1 MKRKRLGEVL
11 QERGQ
16 ISHADLTKA
25 IQEQQGKVIFLGEL
39 LLERGLVKQKDLIS
53 ALEEVAHVPYV
64 DAAAAEVESDALKMI
79 PLAVAKRFCVLPVR
93 RDGQRLVVIMA
104 EPQNLGTIDELRF
117 TAGIAISPRLGFR
130 NEIFAAIER
139 TYSNA
144 PAVAEAPKK
153 APKEREGAATDVTDD
168 SVLPEM
174 EFVSTS
180 ARQSNQDAISEVQAE
195 IKSKRTPAV
204 RMVSQII
211 VGAMQKRASDIH
223 IEPQAEETL
232 VRIRVDGVLRELWR
246 VPRNQQ
252 NQLISR
258 IKILSDMD
266 ISERRAP
273 QDGRF
278 MVIVGPRRLDLRVS
292 TLPTQYGE
300 KVVLRLLDT
309 SAPSQ
314 SLTDLGLPRTV
325 ATQLEAVLRS
335 PQGMLLVTG
344 PTGSGKST
352 TLYAS
357 LNMLRDIAV
366 NIVTVEDPV
375 EYVLPGVNQVHVNVR
390 ANLTFATS
398 LRSILRQD
406 PNIIMVGEIRDTETA
421 EIAMKA
427 AQTGHLVLS
436 TLHTNDSVSAVVRL
450 LDLDIPGYLIA
461 SSVTGVLAQRLV
473 RKLCKCHATEPTSP
487 QMAAR
492 LAELGRLDPIE
503 KVSIPVGCNEC
514 DMTGFRGRVGIY
526 ELLVFDEAIRDM
538 VRTEGR
544 VDQIRDVA
552 RAHGLRLMQEDALDK
567 VRDGVT
573 TLDEVLRVVPFEYAA
588 TLDCVSCGQ
597 KLVTGCHFCPNCGTP
612 CEPKAK
618 TKSRTVQDL
627 ESAAE
632 GILHR

>member
-16 ISHADLTKA
+16 ISNADLTKA
-25 IQEQQGKVIFLGEL
+25 IAEQQGKVIFLGEL
-39 LLERGLVKQKDLIS
+39 LLERGLVNQKDLVS

-64 DAAAAEVESDALKMI
+64 DATTAEVEPEALKMV
-79 PLAVAKRFCVLPVR
+79 PQSVAKRFCVLPVR
-93 RDGQRLVVIMA
+93 RDGVRLVVIMA

-117 TAGIAISPRLGFR
+117 TSGVTVSPRLGFR

-139 TYSNA
+139 HYGNMPAA
-144 PAVAEAPKK
+144 PATSKMV
-153 APKEREGAATDVTDD
+153 KEREAAREALED
-168 SVLPEM
+168 SALPDM

-180 ARQSNQDAISEVQAE
+180 ARQANQDAISEVQAE
-195 IKSKRTPAV
+195 LKSKRTPAV
-204 RMVSQII
+204 RLVSQII
-211 VGAMQKRASDIH
+211 LGAMQKRASDIH

-232 VRIRVDGVLRELWR
+232 VRIRVDGVLRELSR
-246 VPRNQQ
+246 VPRNVQ

-258 IKILSDMD
+258 VKILADMD

-278 MVIVGPRRLDLRVS
+278 MVVVGPRRIDLRVS

-309 SAPSQ
+309 AAPMQ
-314 SLTDLGLPRTV
+314 SLSDMGLPPHV
-325 ATQLEAVLRS
+325 AKHLESLLRS
-335 PQGMLLVTG
+335 PQGMILVTG

-357 LNMLRDIAV
+357 LNLLRDIAV

-375 EYVLPGVNQVHVNVR
+375 EYVLPGINQVHVNVR
-390 ANLTFATS
+390 ANLTFASS

-461 SSVTGVLAQRLV
+461 SSVTGILAQRLV
-473 RKLCKCHATEPTSP
+473 RKLCVDCRTTQPATPE
-487 QMAAR
+487 MAAR
-492 LAELGRLDPIE
+492 LAGVGRFDAIDS
-503 KVSIPVGCNEC
+503 VAVAVGCREC
-514 DMTGFRGRVGIY
+514 DNTGYRGRVGIY
-526 ELLVFDEAIRDM
+526 ELLVFDETIREL
-538 VRTEGR
+538 VRSEGR

-552 RAHGLRLMQEDALDK
+552 RANGLRLMQEDALDK
-567 VRDGVT
+567 VRDGIT
-573 TLDEVLRVVPFEYAA
+573 TLDEVLRVVPFEFAA
-588 TLDCVSCGQ
+588 TLDCPKCGQ
-597 KLVTGCHFCPNCGTP
+597 KVVTGCRFCPNCGSPCTP
-612 CEPKAK
+612 K
-618 TKSRTVQDL
+618 TKSKNIRDL
-627 ESAAE
+627 EHVPE
-632 GILHR
+632 GILQR

>member
-64 DAAAAEVESDALKMI
+64 DASAAEVEPDALKMI
-79 PLAVAKRFCVLPVR
+79 PHSVAKRFCVLPVR
-93 RDGQRLVVIMA
+93 RDGARLVVIMA

-117 TAGIAISPRLGFR
+117 TSGVAVSPRLGFR

-139 TYSNA
+139 HYGGL
-144 PAVAEAPKK
+144 PAAK
-153 APKEREGAATDVTDD
+153 ASAKPARELESEEGITED
-168 SVLPEM
+168 SVLPDM

-180 ARQSNQDAISEVQAE
+180 ARQANQDAISEVQAE

-204 RMVSQII
+204 RLVSQII
-211 VGAMQKRASDIH
+211 LGAMQKRASDIH
-223 IEPQAEETL
+223 IEPQANETL
-232 VRIRVDGVLRELWR
+232 VRVRVDGVLRELER
-246 VPRNQQ
+246 VPRNVQ

-278 MVIVGPRRLDLRVS
+278 MVVVGPKRLDLRVS

-300 KVVLRLLDT
+300 KIVLRLLDT
-309 SAPSQ
+309 NAPSQ
-314 SLTDLGLPRTV
+314 SLPDLGLPADI
-325 ATQLEAVLRS
+325 ATHMETILRA
-335 PQGMLLVTG
+335 PQGMVLVTG

-357 LNMLRDIAV
+357 LNMLRDVAV

-375 EYVLPGVNQVHVNVR
+375 EYVLPGINQVHVNVR
-390 ANLTFATS
+390 ANLTFASS

-406 PNIIMVGEIRDTETA
+406 PNIIMLGEIRDTETA

-473 RKLCKCHATEPTSP
+473 RKLCVACRTTQPATAE
-487 QMAAR
+487 MAAR
-492 LAELGRLDPIE
+492 LAGVGRFDAIE
-503 KVSIPVGCNEC
+503 NVAVAVGCREC
-514 DMTGFRGRVGIY
+514 DNTGYRGRVGIY
-526 ELLVFDEAIRDM
+526 ELLVFDETIREL

-552 RAHGLRLMQEDALDK
+552 RANGLRLMQEDALDK
-567 VRDGVT
+567 VREGVT
-573 TLDEVLRVVPFEYAA
+573 TLDEVLRVVPFEFSA
-588 TLDCVSCGQ
+588 TLDCAKCGQ
-597 KLVTGCHFCPNCGTP
+597 KIVTGCRFCPNCGTACAP
-612 CEPKAK
+612 K
-618 TKSRTVQDL
+618 TKSKNVRDL
-627 ESAAE
+627 EPAAE
-632 GILHR
+632 GILQR

>member
-16 ISHADLTKA
+16 ISHADLAKA

-39 LLERGLVKQKDLIS
+39 LLERGLVNQKDLVS

-64 DAAAAEVESDALKMI
+64 DAAAAEVEPDALKLI
-79 PLAVAKRFCVLPVR
+79 PHSVAKRFCVLPLR
-93 RDGQRLVVIMA
+93 RDGVRVVVIMA

-117 TAGIAISPRLGFR
+117 TAGVAISPRLGFR

-139 TYSNA
+139 HYGGL
-144 PAVAEAPKK
+144 PASAAKPAPK
-153 APKEREGAATDVTDD
+153 AARERDVDAITEDT
-168 SVLPEM
+168 VLPDM

-180 ARQSNQDAISEVQAE
+180 ARQANQDAISEVQAE

-204 RMVSQII
+204 RLVSQII
-211 VGAMQKRASDIH
+211 LGAMQKRASDIH
-223 IEPQAEETL
+223 IEPQANDTL
-232 VRIRVDGVLRELWR
+232 VRVRVDGVLRELER
-246 VPRNQQ
+246 IPRNVQ

-278 MVIVGPRRLDLRVS
+278 MVVVGPKRLDLRVS

-300 KVVLRLLDT
+300 KIVMRLLDT
-309 SAPSQ
+309 NAPSQ
-314 SLTDLGLPRTV
+314 SLSDLGLPAHV
-325 ATQLEAVLRS
+325 ATHMESLLRA
-335 PQGMLLVTG
+335 PQGMVLVTG

-357 LNMLRDIAV
+357 LNMLRDVAV

-375 EYVLPGVNQVHVNVR
+375 EYVLAGINQVHVNVR
-390 ANLTFATS
+390 ANLTFASS

-406 PNIIMVGEIRDTETA
+406 PNIIMLGEIRDTETA

-473 RKLCKCHATEPTSP
+473 RKLCVACRTTQPATPE
-487 QMAAR
+487 MAAR
-492 LAELGRLDPIE
+492 LAGVGRFDAIE
-503 KVSIPVGCNEC
+503 NVAVAVGCREC
-514 DMTGFRGRVGIY
+514 DNTGYRGRVGIY
-526 ELLVFDEAIRDM
+526 ELLVFDETIREL

-552 RAHGLRLMQEDALDK
+552 RANGLRLMQEDALDK
-567 VRDGVT
+567 VREGVT
-573 TLDEVLRVVPFEYAA
+573 TLDEVLRVVPFEFSA
-588 TLDCVSCGQ
+588 TLDCAKCGQ
-597 KLVTGCHFCPNCGTP
+597 KVVTGCRFCPNCGSPCTP
-612 CEPKAK
+612 KN
-618 TKSRTVQDL
+618 KSKIVPDL
-627 ESAAE
+627 EPVTE
-632 GILHR
+632 GILQR

>member
-16 ISHADLTKA
+16 ISLADLNKA

-39 LLERGLVKQKDLIS
+39 LLERGLVNQKDLVS

-64 DAAAAEVESDALKMI
+64 DASTAEIDPDALKMI
-79 PLAVAKRFCVLPVR
+79 PQSVAKRFCVLPVR
-93 RDGQRLVVIMA
+93 RDGMRLVVIMA
-104 EPQNLGTIDELRF
+104 EPQNIGTIDELRF
-117 TAGIAISPRLGFR
+117 TSGVSVSPRLGFR
-130 NEIFAAIER
+130 NEILAAIDR
-139 TYSNA
+139 HYSGITSA
-144 PAVAEAPKK
+144 PAPAKAARSKETAP
-153 APKEREGAATDVTDD
+153 EINDEST
-168 SVLPEM
+168 LPDM

-180 ARQSNQDAISEVQAE
+180 ARQANQDAISEVQAE
-195 IKSKRTPAV
+195 LKSKRTPAV
-204 RMVSQII
+204 RLVSQII
-211 VGAMQKRASDIH
+211 LGAMQKRASDIH
-223 IEPQAEETL
+223 VEPQANETL
-232 VRIRVDGVLRELWR
+232 VRIRVDGVLRELDR
-246 VPRNQQ
+246 IPRNVQ

-309 SAPSQ
+309 NAPSQ
-314 SLTDLGLPRTV
+314 TLSDLGLPAAV
-325 ATQLEAVLRS
+325 AANMETLLRS
-335 PQGMLLVTG
+335 PQGMILVTG

-375 EYVLPGVNQVHVNVR
+375 EYVLPGINQVHVNVR
-390 ANLTFATS
+390 ANLTFASS

-406 PNIIMVGEIRDTETA
+406 PNIIMIGEIRDTETA

-473 RKLCKCHATEPTSP
+473 RKLCVACKTTQPATPE
-487 QMAAR
+487 MIKR
-492 LAELGRLDPIE
+492 LAGVGRLDAIDR
-503 KVSIPVGCNEC
+503 VAVAVGCPEC
-514 DMTGFRGRVGIY
+514 DNTGYRGRVGIY
-526 ELLVFDEAIRDM
+526 ELLVLNETIREL
-538 VRTEGR
+538 VRSEGR

-552 RAHGLRLMQEDALDK
+552 RANGLLLMQEDALDK
-567 VRDGVT
+567 VREGVT
-573 TLDEVLRVVPFEYAA
+573 TLDEVLRVVPFEFSA
-588 TLDCVSCGQ
+588 TLDCPRCGQ
-597 KLVTGCHFCPNCGTP
+597 KVVTGCRFCPNCGSPCTP
-612 CEPKAK
+612 K
-618 TKSRTVQDL
+618 TKSKTVRDL
-627 ESAAE
+627 EPAPE
-632 GILHR
+632 GILQR

>member
-1 MKRKRLGEVL
+1 EVL

-16 ISHADLTKA
+16 ISNADLDKA
-25 IQEQQGKVIFLGEL
+25 VLEQSGKVIFLGEL
-39 LLERGLVKQKDLIS
+39 LLERGLVNQKDLAS

-64 DAAAAEVESDALKMI
+64 DASTVEVEPDVLRMI
-79 PLAVAKRFCVLPVR
+79 PQAVAKRFCVLPVR
-93 RDGQRLVVIMA
+93 RDGSRLVVIMA
-104 EPQNLGTIDELRF
+104 EPQNLGAIDELRF
-117 TAGIAISPRLGFR
+117 TSGLSVSPRLGFR
-130 NEIFAAIER
+130 TEIFAAIDR
-139 TYSNA
+139 HYGNV
-144 PAVAEAPKK
+144 PAAAAAPKT
-153 APKEREGAATDVTDD
+153 PREREAARDAADQA
-168 SVLPEM
+168 VLPDM

-180 ARQSNQDAISEVQAE
+180 ARQANQEAISEVQAE
-195 IKSKRTPAV
+195 LKSKRTPAV
-204 RMVSQII
+204 RLVSQII
-211 VGAMQKRASDIH
+211 LGAMQKRASDIH
-223 IEPQAEETL
+223 IEPQATETL
-232 VRIRVDGVLRELWR
+232 VRIRVDGVLRELDR
-246 VPRNQQ
+246 VPRNLQ

-309 SAPSQ
+309 KAPMQ
-314 SLTDLGLPRTV
+314 SLSELGLPGAV
-325 ATQLEAVLRS
+325 SKHLETLLRA

-352 TLYAS
+352 TLYAA

-375 EYVLPGVNQVHVNVR
+375 EYVLDGINQVHVNVR
-390 ANLTFATS
+390 ANLTFASS

-461 SSVTGVLAQRLV
+461 SSVTGILAQRLV
-473 RKLCKCHATEPTSP
+473 RKLCVACRTTQPATSE
-487 QMAAR
+487 MASR
-492 LAELGRLDPIE
+492 LARVGRFDAIDTE
-503 KVSIPVGCNEC
+503 AVAVGCVEC
-514 DMTGFRGRVGIY
+514 DQTGYRGRVGIY
-526 ELLVFDEAIRDM
+526 ELLVFNETIREL
-538 VRTEGR
+538 VRSEGR

-552 RAHGLRLMQEDALDK
+552 RANGLRLMQEDALDK
-567 VRDGVT
+567 VREGVT
-573 TLDEVLRVVPFEYAA
+573 TLDEVLRVVPFEFATAA
-588 TLDCVSCGQ
+588 DCPKCGQ
-597 KLVTGCHFCPNCGTP
+597 KIVSGCRFCPNCGSSCT
-612 CEPKAK
+612 PKAR
-618 TKSRTVQDL
+618 SNNARDL
-627 ESAAE
+627 EHTAE

>member
-16 ISHADLTKA
+16 ISHADLNKA

-39 LLERGLVKQKDLIS
+39 LLERGLVNQKDLVS

-64 DAAAAEVESDALKMI
+64 DAATAEVQPDALKMI
-79 PLAVAKRFCVLPVR
+79 PQAVAKRFCVLPVR
-93 RDGQRLVVIMA
+93 RDGVRLVVIMA

-117 TAGIAISPRLGFR
+117 TSGVSVSPRLGFR
-130 NEIFAAIER
+130 NEILAAIDR
-139 TYSNA
+139 HYGHI
-144 PAVAEAPKK
+144 PAPKSPSK
-153 APKEREGAATDVTDD
+153 TVGENEPDEQVDD
-168 SVLPEM
+168 ETVLPDM

-180 ARQSNQDAISEVQAE
+180 ARQANQDAISEVQAE
-195 IKSKRTPAV
+195 LKSKRTPAV
-204 RMVSQII
+204 RLVSQII
-211 VGAMQKRASDIH
+211 LGAMQKRASDIH
-223 IEPQAEETL
+223 IEPQATETL
-232 VRIRVDGVLRELWR
+232 VRIRVDGVLRELDR
-246 VPRNQQ
+246 VPRNVQ

-278 MVIVGPRRLDLRVS
+278 MVIVGPKRLDLRVS

-309 SAPSQ
+309 NAPMQ
-314 SLTDLGLPRTV
+314 SLSDMGLPGPV
-325 ATQLEAVLRS
+325 ATHLESLLRA
-335 PQGMLLVTG
+335 PQGMILVTG

-375 EYVLPGVNQVHVNVR
+375 EYVLPGINQVHVNVR
-390 ANLTFATS
+390 ANLTFASS

-406 PNIIMVGEIRDTETA
+406 PNIIMIGEIRDTETA

-473 RKLCKCHATEPTSP
+473 RKLCVACRTTQPATPE
-487 QMAAR
+487 MAAR
-492 LAELGRLDPIE
+492 LAGVGRFDTIDH
-503 KVSIPVGCNEC
+503 VAVAVGCREC
-514 DMTGFRGRVGIY
+514 DNTGYRGRVGIY
-526 ELLVFDEAIRDM
+526 ELLVLNETIREL
-538 VRTEGR
+538 VRSEGR

-552 RAHGLRLMQEDALDK
+552 RANGLLLMQEDALDK
-567 VRDGVT
+567 VREGIT
-573 TLDEVLRVVPFEYAA
+573 TLDEVLRVVPFEFSA
-588 TLDCVSCGQ
+588 TLDCPKCGQ
-597 KLVTGCHFCPNCGTP
+597 KVVTGCRFCPNCGSP
-612 CEPKAK
+612 CTPKAK
-618 TKSRTVQDL
+618 SKSIRDL
-627 ESAAE
+627 ESAPE
-632 GILHR
+632 GILQR

>member
-16 ISHADLTKA
+16 ISNADLNKA

-39 LLERGLVKQKDLIS
+39 LLERGLVKQKDLVS

-64 DAAAAEVESDALKMI
+64 DASTAEVEPDALRMI
-79 PLAVAKRFCVLPVR
+79 PQAVAKRFCVLPVR
-93 RDGQRLVVIMA
+93 RDGARLVVIMA

-117 TAGIAISPRLGFR
+117 TSGVSVSPRLGFR

-139 TYSNA
+139 HYGNMPASA
-144 PAVAEAPKK
+144 PSQKTA
-153 APKEREGAATDVTDD
+153 KERETDREAADNA
-168 SVLPEM
+168 VLPDM

-180 ARQSNQDAISEVQAE
+180 ARQANQDAISEVQAE
-195 IKSKRTPAV
+195 LKSKRTPAV

-211 VGAMQKRASDIH
+211 LGAMQKRASDIH
-223 IEPQAEETL
+223 IEPQATETL
-232 VRIRVDGVLRELWR
+232 VRVRVDGVLRELER
-246 VPRNQQ
+246 VPRNVQ

-278 MVIVGPRRLDLRVS
+278 MVIVGPKRLDLRVS

-309 SAPSQ
+309 AAPMQ
-314 SLTDLGLPRTV
+314 SLSDMGLPTRV
-325 ATQLEAVLRS
+325 ATQLETLLRS
-335 PQGMLLVTG
+335 PQGMILVTG

-375 EYVLPGVNQVHVNVR
+375 EYVLEGINQVHVNVR
-390 ANLTFATS
+390 ANLTFASS

-406 PNIIMVGEIRDTETA
+406 PNIIMIGEIRDTETA

-473 RKLCKCHATEPTSP
+473 RKLCVACRTMEPAP
-487 QMAAR
+487 PEMAAR
-492 LAELGRLDPIE
+492 LAGVGRFDPIE
-503 KVSIPVGCNEC
+503 NVAVAVGCPEC
-514 DMTGFRGRVGIY
+514 DHTGYRGRVGIY
-526 ELLVFDEAIRDM
+526 ELLVLNEAIREL
-538 VRTEGR
+538 VRSEGR

-552 RAHGLRLMQEDALDK
+552 RANGLRLMQEDALDK
-567 VRDGVT
+567 VREGRT
-573 TLDEVLRVVPFEYAA
+573 TLDEVMRVVPFEFAA
-588 TLDCVSCGQ
+588 TSNCPKCGEKVVSGSRYCSHCGSA
-597 KLVTGCHFCPNCGTP
+597 CTP
-612 CEPKAK
+612 K
-618 TKSRTVQDL
+618 TKSKYVPDL
-627 ESAAE
+627 ESAPE
-632 GILHR
+632 GILQR